1 MNVINNSLSENSTPI
16 KIPVMGVDPSLNNWG
31 FSYGY
36 ISISPDS
43 PISLEIVHGQV
54 IQNKSKPSKIKQPKN
69 VIDMNR
75 ASEIYIEM
83 LTHLKT
89 FKPYYVFVELPY
101 GSQSSR
107 AMMSAGLCTGVMG
120 SLAEGYNT
128 RYEVVTPRTCKKVTV
143 GSLTASKEEMIKWV
157 VDNHPEY
164 SLPTRM
170 LNGERVINS
179 SQAEHI
185 ADSVAAIHAGILHKT
200 YKSIIEEL
208 KDPL

>member
-36 ISISPDS
+36 LYMSPDS
-43 PISLEIVHGQV
+43 TPSLEIEYGQV
-54 IQNKSKPSKIKQPKN
+54 IQNKSKPSKVKQPKN

-83 LTHLKT
+83 LAHLKE
-89 FKPYYVFVELPY
+89 FHPSYVFIELPY

-120 SLAEGYNT
+120 SLVGGYNT
-128 RYEVVTPRTCKKVTV
+128 RYEVVTPRVCKKVTV
-143 GSLTASKEEMIKWV
+143 GTHTASKEEMIEWV

-164 SLPTRM
+164 ELPTRM
-170 LNGERVINS
+170 LKGERVINS

-185 ADSVAAIHAGILHKT
+185 ADSIAAIHAGIINKT
-200 YKSIIEEL
+200 YKSIMEEL
-208 KDPL
+208 KDSL